1 MRYQNGI
8 IGVVMLTLAAITMV
22 GSAYTEHF
30 PQASHAE
37 SVGFDA
43 LAHDLFDG
51 LVAPDEQEE
60 VEGK

>member
-1 MRYQNGI
+1 
-8 IGVVMLTLAAITMV
+8 MLTLAAITMV
-22 GSAYTEHF
+22 GSVYADQF

-51 LVAPDEQEE
+51 LLAPEEQKEADPQ
-60 VEGK
+60 